1 MSKPPKLTPWQQWAT
16 DYMAKRES
24 DTGHPTW
31 GDMDNEDADRYSHAA
46 WEECK
51 RRVLEIIEEDGR
63 FGLGD
68 AYRRIKKL

>member
-1 MSKPPKLTPWQQWAT
+1 MKTPPPTPWQQWAQE
-16 DYMAKRES
+16 YAKDDPAFEF
-24 DTGHPTW
+24 D
-31 GDMDNEDADRYSHAA
+31 DIFCEDADRYSHAA

-63 FGLGD
+63 FGLSD